1 MTSPV
6 VPTGYGYGRVF
17 PTRWNDNDVYGH
29 VNNTIHYAAMD
40 TTITSWL
47 IEIAGLQ
54 TGGEH
59 ALAVVVSS
67 GCTYRESVSF
77 PDILVIGLRAG
88 RIGSTSVTWDLGI
101 YTRATGC
108 SWPPDSSFTSS
119 SGRSHDVRCRY
130 RMPCERRSST
140 PLWSPHE

>member
-1 MTSPV
+1 MTTPV

-47 IEIAGLQ
+47 IEVAGLQ

-77 PDILVIGLRAG
+77 PDTLVIGLRAG
-88 RIGSTSVTWDLGI
+88 RIGSTSVTWELGI
-101 YTRATGC
+101 YRESDGLLVANGQFVHVFIGPE
-108 SWPPDSSFTSS
+108 SRRPVPIP
-119 SGRSHDVRCRY
+119 HAVR
-130 RMPCERRSST
+130 EAIEHT
-140 PLWSPHE
+140 LVVAA